1 MRVGSSICS
10 ILIDVLVISTLSL
23 LYFRLRDHCERSTK
37 TIGDR
42 VREFAVRVCLLVMS
56 EAIAMKSINMA
67 A

>member
-23 LYFRLRDHCERSTK
+23 LYFSLRDHCERSTK
-37 TIGDR
+37 TVGDR